1 MEDDTDL
8 PPERETKDFQF
19 RQLKKVRLFDYP
31 ADLPKQRSNL
41 LVISNKY
48 GLLFVGGF
56 MGLKVFH
63 TKDILVT
70 VKPKENA
77 NKTVVGPQGIH
88 VPMNA
93 PIHHL
98 ALSSDNLTLSV
109 CMTSA
114 EQGSSVS
121 FYDVR
126 TLLNESKQNKMPFA
140 SCKLLRDPSSSVTD
154 LQWNPTLPSMVAVC
168 LSDGSI
174 SVLQVTDTVS
184 VFANLPATLG
194 VTSVCWSP
202 KGKQLAV
209 GKQNGTVVQY
219 LPSLQE
225 KKVIP
230 CPSFYDSDNPVKV
243 LDVLWLST
251 YVFTVVYAAADGS
264 LEASPQLVI
273 VTLPKKEDKRAE
285 RFLNFTETCYSICSE
300 RQHHFFLNYI
310 EDWEI
315 LLAASAAS
323 VDVGVIA
330 RPPDQV
336 GWEQWLLED
345 SSRAEMPMTENN
357 DDTLPMGVA
366 LDYTCQLEVF
376 ISESQILPPVP
387 VLLLLSTD
395 GVLCPFHV
403 VNLNQGVKP
412 LTTSPEQ
419 LSLEGEREMKVV
431 GGTAVSTPP
440 APLTSVS
447 APAPPA
453 SAAPRSAAPPPY
465 PFGLSTAS
473 SGAPTPVLNPPAS
486 LAPAATPTKTT
497 SQPAAAA
504 TSIFQPAGPAA
515 GSLQPPSLPAFSFS
529 SANNAANASAP
540 SSFPFGA
547 AMVSSN
553 TAKVSAPP
561 AMSFQ
566 PAMGTRPFSLATPVT
581 VQAATAPGF
590 TPAPSTVKVNLKDK
604 FNASDTP
611 PPATISSAAA
621 LSFTATSKPNATVP
635 VKSQPTVIPSQ
646 ASVQPNRPF
655 AVEAPQAPSSVS
667 IASVQKTVRVN
678 PPATK
683 ITPPQPQR
691 SVALENQAKVTKES
705 DSILNGIREEIA
717 HFQKELDDLKARTSR
732 ACFQVGSEEEK
743 RQLRTESD
751 GLHSFFLE
759 IKETTESL
767 RGEFSAM
774 KIKNLE
780 GFASIEDVQ
789 QRNKLK
795 QDPKYLQLL
804 YKKPLDP
811 KSETQMQEI
820 RRLNQYVKN
829 AVQDVNDVLDLE
841 WDQYLEEKQKKK
853 GIIIPERE
861 TLFNSL
867 ANHQEIINQQR
878 PKLEQLVENLQKL
891 RLYNQISQW
900 NVPDSSTKS
909 FDVELE
915 NMQKT
920 LSQTAIDTQTKPQ
933 AKLPA
938 KISPVKQS
946 QLRNFLSKRKTPP
959 VRSLAPANLSR
970 SAFLAPSFFEDL
982 DDVSSTSSLSDM
994 ADNDNRNPPPKEI
1007 ERQETPPPESTPVRV
1022 PKHAAV
1028 ARTTSVQP
1036 GLGTASLPF
1045 QSGLHPATST
1055 PVAPSQSIRV
1065 IPQGAD
1071 STMLATK
1078 TVKHGA
1084 PNITAAQKAAV
1095 AAMRRQT
1102 ASQIPAASLT
1112 ESTLQTVPQVVNV
1125 KELKNNGPGPTIP
1138 TVIGPTVPQS
1148 AAQVIHQVLATVG
1161 SVPARQAAPAAPLK
1175 NPPASASSIAPQ
1187 TWQGSAPNKPAAQAI
1202 PKSDP
1207 SASQAPAPSVSQVNK
1222 PVSFSPAAGGFSFSN
1237 VTPAPVTSAL
1247 GSSSAGCAATARDS
1261 NQASSY
1267 MFGGTGKSLGS
1278 EGSFS
1283 FASLKPA
1290 SSSSSSSVVEP
1301 TMSKPSVVTAASTT
1315 ATVTSTTAASS
1326 KPGEGLFQG
1335 FSGGETLGSFSGLRV
1350 GQADEASKV
1359 EVAKTPTA
1367 AQPVKLPSNPVLF
1380 SFAGAP
1386 QPAKVGEAPST
1397 TSSTSA
1403 SLFGNVQLASAGST
1417 ASAFT
1422 QSGNKPAFT
1431 FGIPQS
1437 TSTTAGASSAI
1448 PASFQSLLVSAA
1460 PATTTPSAPI
1470 NSGLDVKQPIKPL
1483 SEPADSSSSQQQTLT
1498 TQSAAEQVP
1507 TVTPAA
1513 TTATALPPPVPTI
1526 PSTAEAKIEGAAAPA
1541 IPASVISSQTV
1552 PFTSTVLASP
1562 LASTPAGG
1570 PTSQVPVLV
1579 TTAPPVTTE
1588 SAQTVSL
1595 TGQPVA
1601 GSSAFAQSTVTAA
1614 STPVFGQA
1622 LASGAA
1628 PSPFAQPTSSS
1639 VSTSAN
1645 SSTGFGTSAFGATGG
1660 NGGFG
1665 QPSFGQ
1671 APLWKG
1677 PATSQSTLPFSQ
1689 PTFGTQPAFGQPAAS
1704 TATSSAG
1711 SLFGCTSSASS
1722 FSFGQASNTSGTSTS
1737 GVLFGQSSAPVFGQS
1752 AAFPQAAPAFGSAS
1766 VSTTTTA
1773 SFGFGQPAGFASGT
1787 SGSLF
1792 NPSQSGS
1799 TSVFGQQPASSSGG
1813 LFGAGSGGASTV
1825 GLFSG
1830 LGAKPSQEAANK
1842 NPFGSPGSSGFGSAG
1857 ASNSSNLFGN
1867 SGAKA
1872 FGFGGTSFG
1881 DKPSATFSAGGS
1893 VASQGFSFNSPTKTG
1908 GFGAAPVFGSPP
1920 TFGGSPGFGG
1930 SPAFGTAAA
1939 FSNTLGSTGGKVFG
1953 EGTSA
1958 ATTGGFGF
1966 GSNSSTAAFG
1976 SLATQNT
1983 PTFGS
1988 ISQQSPGFGG
1998 QSSGFSG
2005 FGAGPGAAAG
2015 NTGGFGFGVSNP
2027 TSPGFGGWRS

>member
-1 MEDDTDL
+1 
-8 PPERETKDFQF
+8 
-19 RQLKKVRLFDYP
+19 
-31 ADLPKQRSNL
+31 
-41 LVISNKY
+41 
-48 GLLFVGGF
+48 
-56 MGLKVFH
+56 
-63 TKDILVT
+63 
-70 VKPKENA
+70 
-77 NKTVVGPQGIH
+77 
-88 VPMNA
+88 
-93 PIHHL
+93 
-98 ALSSDNLTLSV
+98 
-109 CMTSA
+109 
-114 EQGSSVS
+114 
-121 FYDVR
+121 
-126 TLLNESKQNKMPFA
+126 
-140 SCKLLRDPSSSVTD
+140 
-154 LQWNPTLPSMVAVC
+154 
-168 LSDGSI
+168 
-174 SVLQVTDTVS
+174 
-184 VFANLPATLG
+184 
-194 VTSVCWSP
+194 
-202 KGKQLAV
+202 
-209 GKQNGTVVQY
+209 
-219 LPSLQE
+219 SLQE

-310 EDWEI
+310 EDCKGNTMSLI
-315 LLAASAAS
+315 VLSPL
-323 VDVGVIA
+323 
-330 RPPDQV
+330 QV

-590 TPAPSTVKVNLKDK
+590 TPTPSTVKVNLKDK

-683 ITPPQPQR
+683 ITPQPQR

-1022 PKHAAV
+1022 PKHAPV

-1161 SVPARQAAPAAPLK
+1161 SVSARQTDRVGSLLAGVWGPLTGFHDRYLAK
-1175 NPPASASSIAPQ
+1175 SLAGVKFSLDHGPYVFIDAVPQSARP
-1187 TWQGSAPNKPAAQAI
+1187 
-1202 PKSDP
+1202 DP
-1207 SASQAPAPSVSQVNK
+1207 IVGPWGLQLDQPDI
-1222 PVSFSPAAGGFSFSN
+1222 
-1237 VTPAPVTSAL
+1237 THL
-1247 GSSSAGCAATARDS
+1247 EGCAATARDS

-1552 PFTSTVLASP
+1552 PFTSTVLASQTP

-1711 SLFGCTSSASS
+1711 
-1722 FSFGQASNTSGTSTS
+1722 
-1737 GVLFGQSSAPVFGQS
+1737 
-1752 AAFPQAAPAFGSAS
+1752 
-1766 VSTTTTA
+1766 
-1773 SFGFGQPAGFASGT
+1773 
-1787 SGSLF
+1787 
-1792 NPSQSGS
+1792 
-1799 TSVFGQQPASSSGG
+1799 
-1813 LFGAGSGGASTV
+1813 
-1825 GLFSG
+1825 
-1830 LGAKPSQEAANK
+1830 
-1842 NPFGSPGSSGFGSAG
+1842 
-1857 ASNSSNLFGN
+1857 
-1867 SGAKA
+1867 
-1872 FGFGGTSFG
+1872 
-1881 DKPSATFSAGGS
+1881 
-1893 VASQGFSFNSPTKTG
+1893 

-1958 ATTGGFGF
+1958 ATTGGFG
-1966 GSNSSTAAFG
+1966 
-1976 SLATQNT
+1976 
-1983 PTFGS
+1983 
-1988 ISQQSPGFGG
+1988 
-1998 QSSGFSG
+1998 
-2005 FGAGPGAAAG
+2005 
-2015 NTGGFGFGVSNP
+2015 
-2027 TSPGFGGWRS
+2027 